1 MNPSIRHLLIALVL
15 LSVLSGAA
23 ISSAIAGPDPTIALA
38 PSAPYEKYFEQLTG
52 LFVMAVLLEN
62 AFALIFNWRVFL
74 AYFSRTGTKTIV
86 MVVISF
92 LVVYA
97 LDVDIVAKLVSA
109 YKGGQSQPSIFLSQ
123 CITALILAGGSAGV
137 SNIMRTLGFRS
148 ENRDAELN
156 PKAPEDQAWV
166 AVQVTRINAV
176 GNFQVTIKDMGS
188 AAALANAPAPI
199 AGTIRAKR
207 PSLLSLIARGS
218 NRFPQNGGCV
228 LKPNVG
234 YEIKVE
240 GTDAQQKPITAV
252 IATTV
257 VFAPRAVVDFT
268 VSL

>member
-1 MNPSIRHLLIALVL
+1 MMKPSTRHFLITFFL

-23 ISSAIAGPDPTIALA
+23 TSLAIAGPDPTTSSA

-74 AYFSRTGTKTIV
+74 AYFSRTGTKTVV
-86 MVVISF
+86 MFAVSL
-92 LVVYA
+92 LVVWV

-109 YKGGQSQPSIFLSQ
+109 YNGELQPSRILSK

-137 SNIMRTLGFRS
+137 SNIMRALGFRS
-148 ENRDAELN
+148 ENRETELN
-156 PKAPEDQAWV
+156 AKAPEDQAWV
-166 AVQVTRINAV
+166 AVQVTRKNAV
-176 GNFQVTIKDMGS
+176 GDFQVKIKEIGS
-188 AAALANAPAPI
+188 AASLPNAPAPI

-218 NRFPQNGGCV
+218 NRFPQNGGYV
-228 LKPNVG
+228 LKPNVV
-234 YEIKVE
+234 YEITVE
-240 GTDAQQKPITAV
+240 GTDANKTPLTALNE
-252 IATTV
+252 TTL
-257 VFAPRAVVDFT
+257 VFAPRAIVDFT

>member
-1 MNPSIRHLLIALVL
+1 MNPLTRHLLIALVL
-15 LSVLSGAA
+15 LSALFGAA
-23 ISSAIAGPDPTIALA
+23 ASSALAGPDATPPLN

-52 LFVMAVLLEN
+52 LFVMAVLLES

-74 AYFSRTGTKTIV
+74 AYFSRTGAKTIV
-86 MVVISF
+86 MFAVSL
-92 LVVYA
+92 LVVWA

-109 YKGGQSQPSIFLSQ
+109 YKGELQPSIILSK

-207 PSLLSLIARGS
+207 PSPWDLIVRAP
-218 NRFPQNGGCV
+218 NRFPQNGGYV

-234 YEIKVE
+234 YQITVE
-240 GTDAQQKPITAV
+240 GKDAQQTPITAL